1 MRGIVIAVFVSGY
14 LTLSDKNDFDLEKM
28 QSFLEY
34 QPNRNGIIFWQ

>member
-14 LTLSDKNDFDLEKM
+14 LILSDKNDFDLEKM

-34 QPNRNGIIFWQ
+34 